1 MSTPRRRQGDC
12 RQAPPEGA
20 PSPVRPAAAG
30 AWRRRHWPLAMW
42 SLAMGAGGLAASA
55 SATAAPAALGDLV
68 TLPDLPLLDG
78 RTLTAAELRDTA
90 VVLVFFTTTCT
101 FCRRHNARLEQLAQ
115 ATRGQPLRVI
125 GVAGDGDAARVRDYV
140 RQQGWRFAVTLGAE
154 PLRAS
159 LSARR
164 VVPLTCVLD
173 RAARLREVIPGEMS
187 EPDVMG
193 LARWARVV

>member
-12 RQAPPEGA
+12 GSALPDAAAARTVQ
-20 PSPVRPAAAG
+20 PAAAG
-30 AWRRRHWPLAMW
+30 AWRRRHWPMALW
-42 SLAMGAGGLAASA
+42 SLATVAVGVP
-55 SATAAPAALGDLV
+55 ATA
-68 TLPDLPLLDG
+68 
-78 RTLTAAELRDTA
+78 TATA
-90 VVLVFFTTTCT
+90 TATCT
-101 FCRRHNARLEQLAQ
+101 FCRRHNAWLEQLAQ

-125 GVAGDGDAARVRDYV
+125 GVAGDGDAARVRDYL

-159 LSARR
+159 LTARG

-187 EPDVMG
+187 EPDVLG
-193 LARWARVV
+193 LARWARVA

>member
-1 MSTPRRRQGDC
+1 MSTPCRHLGDC
-12 RQAPPEGA
+12 GSALPDAAAASTVQ
-20 PSPVRPAAAG
+20 PAAAG
-30 AWRRRHWPLAMW
+30 AWRRRHWPMALW
-42 SLAMGAGGLAASA
+42 SLAAVAVGMPAT
-55 SATAAPAALGDLV
+55 ATAAPAALGDLV

-78 RTLTAAELRDTA
+78 GTLTAGALRDTA

-159 LSARR
+159 LTARR

-187 EPDVMG
+187 EPDVLG
-193 LARWARVV
+193 LARWARVA

>member
-1 MSTPRRRQGDC
+1 MSTPCRPEGDC

-20 PSPVRPAAAG
+20 AASRAQPAAAG
-30 AWRRRHWPLAMW
+30 GWRRRHWPLGMW
-42 SLAMGAGGLAASA
+42 SLAMGAGGLTASA
-55 SATAAPAALGDLV
+55 SAAPAALGDLV
-68 TLPDLPLLDG
+68 TLPDLLLLDG

-140 RQQGWRFAVTLGAE
+140 RQQAWRFAVTLGAE

-159 LSARR
+159 FTARR

-193 LARWARVV
+193 LARWARVA